1 VKLLK
6 KYFAYFRLRL
16 LHSLQYRT
24 AAAAGIVTQFFW
36 GFMEIQLYRA
46 FYTEHAAVFPM
57 EFEALAGYIWLRQ
70 AFLAFFNTWTFENEL
85 FRSILDGNVAYE
97 LLRPTDLYFMWFSRT
112 AAVRISKA
120 LLRFWPILLV
130 AFLLPDPIGM
140 SLPGSFGVFCLFV
153 LSSALTLGV
162 TVAFTLIVYF
172 SCFYTLSSDG
182 LRAILTPVSDLLA
195 GGLLPIP
202 FMPVFFQRIIKFS
215 PFGSMLNAPLRI
227 YSGDISGAETME
239 TMLLQLFWLLALVF
253 CGMLLQRK
261 GMKKLCVQGG

>member
-1 VKLLK
+1 MK
-6 KYFAYFRLRL
+6 AYFSFFRMRLI
-16 LHSLQYRT
+16 HSLQYRT
-24 AAAAGIVTQFFW
+24 AALAGVATQFFW

-46 FYTEHAAVFPM
+46 FYEEHADAFPM
-57 EFEALAGYIWLRQ
+57 TLSSLVSYIWLRQ
-70 AFLAFFNTWTFENEL
+70 AFLALFNTWTFENEL
-85 FRSILDGNVAYE
+85 FRNILDGNVAYE
-97 LLRPTDLYFMWFSRT
+97 LLRPTSLYGMWFSRT

-130 AFLLPDPIGM
+130 AFFLPSPIGM
-140 SLPGSFGVFCLFV
+140 SLPESFGAFGLFL
-153 LSSALTLGV
+153 LSSVLTLGV

-195 GGLLPIP
+195 GGLLPVP
-202 FMPVFFQRIIKFS
+202 FMPAFFQKIIKFS

-227 YSGDISGAETME
+227 YSGNISGAEAVE
-239 TMLLQLFWLLALVF
+239 TMLLQVFWLLTLICA
-253 CGMLLQRK
+253 GMLLQRK

>member
-1 VKLLK
+1 MKAYLT
-6 KYFAYFRLRL
+6 YFKMRLI
-16 LHSLQYRT
+16 HSLQYRT
-24 AAAAGIVTQFFW
+24 AALAGVATQFFW

-46 FYTEHAAVFPM
+46 FYQEHAEVFPM
-57 EFEALAGYIWLRQ
+57 TLPSLVSYIWLRQ
-70 AFLAFFNTWTFENEL
+70 AFLALFNTWTFENEL

-112 AAVRISKA
+112 AALRISKT

-172 SCFYTLSSDG
+172 SCFYTFSSDG

-202 FMPVFFQRIIKFS
+202 FMPAFFQKIIKFS

-227 YSGDISGAETME
+227 YSGNISGAETAE
-239 TMLLQLFWLLALVF
+239 TMLLQLFWLIALM
-253 CGMLLQRK
+253 CAGMVLQRK
-261 GMKKLCVQGG
+261 GVKKLSVQGG

>member
-1 VKLLK
+1 MK
-6 KYFAYFRLRL
+6 AYFTYFKMRLI
-16 LHSLQYRT
+16 HSLQYRT
-24 AAAAGIVTQFFW
+24 AAIAGVATQFFW

-46 FYTEHAAVFPM
+46 FYQEHAEVFPM
-57 EFEALAGYIWLRQ
+57 TLPSLVSYIWLRQ
-70 AFLAFFNTWTFENEL
+70 AFLALFNTWTFENEL

-112 AAVRISKA
+112 AALRISKT

-202 FMPVFFQRIIKFS
+202 FMPAFFQKIIKFS

-227 YSGDISGAETME
+227 YSGNISGAETVE
-239 TMLLQLFWLLALVF
+239 TMLLQLFWLIALM
-253 CGMLLQRK
+253 CAGMVLQRK
-261 GMKKLCVQGG
+261 GVKKLSVQGG